1 MRIIFFFSFI
11 ISMSYSKTYSL
22 LEVFELSYINS
33 DEQKILNYQHQKEQE
48 ELEKS
53 ISSFYPKIDL
63 KVEYKKINEFP
74 VIVDGIELKK
84 RKEKLD
90 STLSIEQ
97 TLYDRK
103 KYIVYKQKNNS
114 LKKSYLEKKNNK
126 QLLMHEVINSYFE
139 TIYKK
144 KQKELIEQKIKR
156 TDKIIQKAS
165 SKYEAGLIS
174 KVDYLESKASRL
186 ELFAQIIQSDL
197 ELNLS
202 KSNLLRLTGLN
213 SIQINNNIKFFNL
226 ENIKYPKNESD
237 FDNNFDIK
245 LQNFLIKEAKLNKSE
260 SITGFEPKLSLSY
273 EYLRDDVKGTDD
285 QKKLSLIL
293 NISIFNGFYDL
304 DNYQQKKIE
313 ELIQKSKQNKIIK
326 ETKQNIK
333 NKIQNIKSYIKIIN
347 TYPKIIESKKF
358 SLLSMQEG
366 FKVGRKNIIDLLE
379 KENRYFEKLNKLL
392 EYKYL
397 FIIEYTSLKKE
408 LGNLDINFLKKINGY
423 TYE

>member
-63 KVEYKKINEFP
+63 KFEYKKINEFP

-333 NKIQNIKSYIKIIN
+333 NKIQNIK
-347 TYPKIIESKKF
+347 
-358 SLLSMQEG
+358 Q
-366 FKVGRKNIIDLLE
+366 
-379 KENRYFEKLNKLL
+379 
-392 EYKYL
+392 
-397 FIIEYTSLKKE
+397 
-408 LGNLDINFLKKINGY
+408 DINHKQNI
-423 TYE
+423 ER

>member
-213 SIQINNNIKFFNL
+213 RIQINNNIKFFNL

-392 EYKYL
+392 ESYK
-397 FIIEYTSLKKE
+397 KK
-408 LGNLDINFLKKINGY
+408 Y
-423 TYE
+423 VA